1 VALKSHIKEFYK
13 QLFGREEVANIH
25 IQDNL
30 WSDEEKISVEENA
43 ELVLPFTFE
52 ELDKALREM
61 KTILLLDLMAGFSVE
76 FFKAFWYQLRGL
88 VKEML
93 DGLHQGQLDPRRLNY
108 GVITLFPKVKL
119 ASSIK

>member
-1 VALKSHIKEFYK
+1 MALKSHIKEFYK

-76 FFKAFWYQLRGL
+76 FFKAFW
-88 VKEML
+88 
-93 DGLHQGQLDPRRLNY
+93 
-108 GVITLFPKVKL
+108 
-119 ASSIK
+119 

>member
-1 VALKSHIKEFYK
+1 MALKSHIKEFYK

-61 KTILLLDLMAGFSVE
+61 KTILLLDLTVGFSVE
-76 FFKAFWYQLRGL
+76 FFKAFW
-88 VKEML
+88 
-93 DGLHQGQLDPRRLNY
+93 
-108 GVITLFPKVKL
+108 
-119 ASSIK
+119 

>member
-61 KTILLLDLMAGFSVE
+61 KTILLLDSTAGFSV
-76 FFKAFWYQLRGL
+76 FFKAFW
-88 VKEML
+88 
-93 DGLHQGQLDPRRLNY
+93 
-108 GVITLFPKVKL
+108 
-119 ASSIK
+119 

>member
-1 VALKSHIKEFYK
+1 MALKSHIKEFYK

-61 KTILLLDLMAGFSVE
+61 KTILLLDLMAGFSV
-76 FFKAFWYQLRGL
+76 FFKAFW
-88 VKEML
+88 
-93 DGLHQGQLDPRRLNY
+93 
-108 GVITLFPKVKL
+108 
-119 ASSIK
+119 

>member
-1 VALKSHIKEFYK
+1 MALKSHIKEFYK

-61 KTILLLDLMAGFSVE
+61 KTILLLDSTAGFSV
-76 FFKAFWYQLRGL
+76 FFKAFW
-88 VKEML
+88 
-93 DGLHQGQLDPRRLNY
+93 
-108 GVITLFPKVKL
+108 
-119 ASSIK
+119 

>member
-30 WSDEEKISVEENA
+30 WSDEEKISVEENV

-52 ELDKALREM
+52 ELDKVLREM
-61 KTILLLDLMAGFSVE
+61 KTILLLDSTAGFSV
-76 FFKAFWYQLRGL
+76 FFKAFW
-88 VKEML
+88 
-93 DGLHQGQLDPRRLNY
+93 
-108 GVITLFPKVKL
+108 
-119 ASSIK
+119 